1 MSDGFIVP
9 IPLKEN
15 IVDDALHV
23 DVAKYEMLRDM
34 IAIVLQT
41 ADDIDE
47 KLGMMSLNSLPV
59 SFKLAYNTLIHYDI
73 LKEV

>member
-1 MSDGFIVP
+1 
-9 IPLKEN
+9 
-15 IVDDALHV
+15 
-23 DVAKYEMLRDM
+23 M